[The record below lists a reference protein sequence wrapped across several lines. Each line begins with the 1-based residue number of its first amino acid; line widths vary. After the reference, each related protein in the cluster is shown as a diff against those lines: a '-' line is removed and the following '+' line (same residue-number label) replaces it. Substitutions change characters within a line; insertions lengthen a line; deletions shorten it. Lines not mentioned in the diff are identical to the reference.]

1 MKYLLFLFCFLFST
15 LCYTQNNDVKLVK
28 SDSTRKSLREAPKQS
43 PKAPHDWYKLYTLS
57 KDTVFVDTSLT
68 IKSDY
73 KYNYLRKDNFGLL
86 PFANDGHTYTT
97 LDFGYANFSAWPE
110 FGFKAKHFNY
120 LKAQEIKY
128 YSVPTPLTELYFKTV
143 LEQGQSVDAFVTVNT
158 SKNLNFSIA
167 YKGLRSL
174 GKYLNSLSSTGNF
187 RFTSSYQ
194 TTNKRYILNSH
205 YVSQDFTNQENGGL
219 LNRLDFESEDS
230 QFRDRARIDVV
241 LGDAK
246 AIFKGRRY
254 FVDHSFRINKNEN
267 ANNAIIEHQLNYE
280 TKSYNFK
287 KAAATDYFG
296 DGFVSSNYD
305 DYVKYNALYNKVGA
319 TFSNSLIGKFN
330 VFLENANYN
339 YFYNRFLVSNN
350 AVTIPNA
357 IALHLNAVGGKYYY
371 NKGKMKGE
379 ASFSKGISKQTFSTL
394 DLSAKYTFNESNSIS
409 AQYQNISK
417 VPDLNYTMFQSAF
430 VNYNWFNNF
439 KNEKSNALKVNATT
453 QWLSAEAQFIVLN
466 DHLYF
471 GNNSTSD
478 TLVAVFPKQY
488 GEAINYMSIKLAK
501 EIKFGKF
508 ALDNTVLYQKVT
520 QNDDILN
527 VPQIVTRNTL
537 YFSNHAFKKAM
548 FFQTGF
554 TFQYFTKYYA
564 NSYNPL
570 IAEFYTQNS
579 TKIGDFP
586 LIDFF
591 VNARVRQCRIFLKAE
606 HFNSGFTGNTFY
618 SAPNYPYKDFVV
630 RFGLVWNFFQ

>member
-1 MKYLLFLFCFLFST
+1 
-15 LCYTQNNDVKLVK
+15 
-28 SDSTRKSLREAPKQS
+28 
-43 PKAPHDWYKLYTLS
+43 
-57 KDTVFVDTSLT
+57 
-68 IKSDY
+68 
-73 KYNYLRKDNFGLL
+73 L
-86 PFANDGHTYTT
+86 PFANDGHTYNT
-97 LDFGYANFSAWPE
+97 LNFGYDNYSSLPE

-120 LKAQEIKY
+120 IKAQEVQY

-187 RFTSSYQ
+187 RVTSSYI
-194 TTNKRYILNSH
+194 TSNKRYVLNSH

-219 LNRLDFESEDS
+219 SNTSDFESGES
-230 QFRDRARIDVV
+230 QFNDRARIDVV
-241 LGDAK
+241 FEDAK
-246 AIFKGRRY
+246 TVLKGRRY
-254 FVDHSFRINKNEN
+254 FIDHSFRINKNEK
-267 ANNAIIEHQLNYE
+267 ANNVIIEHQLNYE

-287 KAAATDYFG
+287 KAAATDFFG
-296 DGFVSSNYD
+296 DGFVTNNYD
-305 DYVKYNALYNKVGA
+305 DYVKYNSLYNKFGA
-319 TFSNSLIGKFN
+319 TFSNSTIGKFN
-330 VFLENANYN
+330 LFVENANCN

-350 AVTIPNA
+350 IVTIPNSVDLYLYA
-357 IALHLNAVGGKYYY
+357 FGGKYYY
-371 NKGKMKGE
+371 NKGKIKGE
-379 ASFSKGISKQTFSTL
+379 ALFSKGISKQTYSTL
-394 DLSAKYTFNESNSIS
+394 DLFAKYTFDDKNSIS

-417 VPDLNYTMFQSAF
+417 VPDLNYTLYQSDF
-430 VNYNWFNNF
+430 ITYNWYNNF
-439 KNEKSNALKVNATT
+439 KNEKINALKVKATT
-453 QWLSAEAQFIVLN
+453 QWFSAEAHYALLN

-471 GNNSTSD
+471 GSNNLSD
-478 TLVAVFPKQY
+478 TLVTVTPKQY
-488 GEAINYMSIKLAK
+488 GKPINYFSIKLDK

-508 ALDNTVLYQKVT
+508 ALDNTILYQKVT

-527 VPQIVTRNTL
+527 VPQIVTRNTF

-564 NSYNPL
+564 NSYNSL
-570 IAEFYTQNS
+570 NAEFYTQNT
-579 TKIGDFP
+579 TKIGYFP

-618 SAPNYPYKDFVV
+618 AAPNYPYKDFVV